1 MKAVLTA
8 VLTAVHTFPVLRKVH
23 NLSGTHTVLG
33 RETIHPFIAPQGA
46 NVKLLLSECLTASVN
61 TKLGTHK
68 LKTAAIFQI

>member
-46 NVKLLLSECLTASVN
+46 NVKLLLSDCLTASVN
-61 TKLGTHK
+61 TKLGHQPFSK
-68 LKTAAIFQI
+68 SKVY